1 MFRDL
6 LLYVVFHEVR
16 YRSSNFGTKSDVDM
30 FCREVAILAKL
41 NSPYVINFLG
51 ACLDDP
57 SVRLILIELICSTM
71 YTCIC

>member
-1 MFRDL
+1 
-6 LLYVVFHEVR
+6 
-16 YRSSNFGTKSDVDM
+16 M

-57 SVRLILIELICSTM
+57 SVSCFTFILILFQCLGNKQQKYFKCKMEGEKTN
-71 YTCIC
+71 